1 MVYEV
6 EQLRREQA
14 IHSLPILLDQPMPR
28 RKDHRK
34 SKETTRNTMA
44 MAENMVIAGSQVDAS
59 RRSSIARL
67 SFISAYRLQASREAL
82 AIEEYGIMPAP
93 SSSSLRGTFEVKAP
107 RWPEPRSE

>member
-67 SFISAYRLQASREAL
+67 RFHIGISPASFRRGFSYRGIWDHASALFFQPSRYFRSKGFELAKAS
-82 AIEEYGIMPAP
+82 
-93 SSSSLRGTFEVKAP
+93 
-107 RWPEPRSE
+107 